1 VLPSLLPKYDFT
13 VGWVSGVFIV
23 STVITA
29 FSLLLQERLL
39 NASIIGASLK
49 AVAEDADLAMVQ
61 GVNPSMIR
69 LCSWALA
76 GGLAGLAGAYGSIWF
91 IWPQAMGSTLMT
103 GVLASCLLG
112 GVRSMRGAAVGG
124 LIMGVLEVVLVVWS
138 KQVFDVWMAEFRPL
152 VPIAVIALAMYF
164 KPQGLFCNKSVPA
177 LGAHT

>member
-1 VLPSLLPKYDFT
+1 

-91 IWPQAMGSTLMT
+91 IWP
-103 GVLASCLLG
+103 
-112 GVRSMRGAAVGG
+112 
-124 LIMGVLEVVLVVWS
+124 
-138 KQVFDVWMAEFRPL
+138 
-152 VPIAVIALAMYF
+152 
-164 KPQGLFCNKSVPA
+164 
-177 LGAHT
+177 